1 MSAAHAADGR
11 GTSATPAPFER
22 VHPLRETRR
31 GPRPFPTLYWL
42 RDPAL
47 LHAISDLERRGAIAG
62 YAERIAADPVFRAT
76 VATDHARYAAERWAL
91 LTDADRARCAAL
103 GFTAALRDR
112 GVAGAADPAAVKCLH
127 AHAAH
132 ALADRA
138 AGRPE
143 NAIGAE
149 VLGRLGA

>member
-1 MSAAHAADGR
+1 M
-11 GTSATPAPFER
+11 PVFER
-22 VHPLRETRR
+22 VFPIKETPK

-42 RDPAL
+42 LDPAL
-47 LHAISDLERRGAIAG
+47 LHAISDLERRGAIASF
-62 YAERIAADPVFRAT
+62 AERVAADPAFAAAVRR
-76 VATDHARYAAERWAL
+76 DHRRYAAERWAL
-91 LTDADRARCAAL
+91 LSGADRLRVAAA

-112 GVAGAADPAAVKCLH
+112 GVGGAGDDAAVKCLH

-138 AGRPE
+138 AGREP

-149 VLGRLGA
+149 VLDAVGG